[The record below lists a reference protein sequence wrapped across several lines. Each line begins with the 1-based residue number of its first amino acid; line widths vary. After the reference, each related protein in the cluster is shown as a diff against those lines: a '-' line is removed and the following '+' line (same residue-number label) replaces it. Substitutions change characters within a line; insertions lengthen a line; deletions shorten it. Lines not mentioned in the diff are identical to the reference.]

1 MEINLEMLK
10 VVRFIKRQIKSMNSQ
25 ILEITNNYG
34 LASCLE
40 VNDIVKDKGNGK
52 LYILD
57 HIHNGYPDN
66 FCFIG
71 NSDKI
76 YITRSEIDYRF
87 TKASQADLLEAIK
100 YGVKPS
106 VDIKHDT
113 KHAGTKADFYMITVK
128 GDAGSKVRHDN
139 YKAAEK
145 EAIRLAKSNNHRA
158 HIMGVI
164 AVVDP
169 VVETKVTKSFDEEVW

>member
-1 MEINLEMLK
+1 MDISLEMLK
-10 VVRFIKRQIKSMNSQ
+10 VIRILRRQIKSMNSQ
-25 ILEITNNYG
+25 ILEVTNNYS

-76 YITRSEIDYRF
+76 YLTRSEIDYRF
-87 TKASQADLLEAIK
+87 TKASQADLLESIK
-100 YGVKPS
+100 HGVKPS
-106 VDIKHDT
+106 VDIKTDT